1 MAVQAGFNTTS
12 DNDLVP
18 TETISGYII
27 PAANFVRVSQ
37 ALAWVAP
44 APAGSTYRFPRWDAV
59 AVTGTHTEADEL
71 SPTSFPTSNENVTG
85 AVVGVHALATDQLVA
100 SSSMVT
106 IEMEIARMV
115 DEERNRMDKDILALF
130 GGATNVSNHTGVNL
144 GLDNW
149 ETALAAFKAQVP
161 NMPRIAFVGSTNQIR
176 DFRKAARAA
185 GGGFTLGPVAADVYG
200 NMDRT
205 GYQGMYAGI
214 EIYEGNTTQADAD
227 NDAGGFCACAP
238 AGEWAPVEGLEN
250 GGHFQRGGGLGIAMW
265 RLRDSFGVG
274 AEMIRVPERV
284 ASRLVVSAMYGA
296 TITAEHLVRGFI
308 SKKAAA

>member
-27 PAANFVRVSQ
+27 PAANFLRVSE

-44 APAGSTYRFPRWDAV
+44 APAGAAYRFPRWDAV

-71 SPTSFPTSNENVTG
+71 SATSFPTSNENVTG
-85 AVVGVHALATDQLVA
+85 AVVGVHALSSDQLIA

-115 DEERNRMDKDILALF
+115 DEERNRIDKDLLALF
-130 GGATNVSNHTGVNL
+130 GGATNVSDHTGVNL

-149 ETALAAFKAQVP
+149 EAALAAFKAQKP
-161 NMPRIAFVGSTNQIR
+161 NMPRTAFVGSTNQIR
-176 DFRKAARAA
+176 DFRKAVRAA
-185 GGGFTLGPVAADVYG
+185 GGGFLAGDVGRDLYG
-200 NMDRT
+200 GMARA
-205 GYQGMYAGI
+205 GYQGMYAGV

-238 AGEWAPVEGLEN
+238 AGEWAPVQGLEN
-250 GGHFQRGGGLGIAMW
+250 GGHYQRGSGLGLAMW
-265 RLRDSFGVG
+265 ALRGQFGVG
-274 AEMIRVPERV
+274 AETIRVPERV
-284 ASRLVVSAMYGA
+284 GSRLVVSAMYGA
-296 TITAEHLVRGFI
+296 VITADHLVRGFI